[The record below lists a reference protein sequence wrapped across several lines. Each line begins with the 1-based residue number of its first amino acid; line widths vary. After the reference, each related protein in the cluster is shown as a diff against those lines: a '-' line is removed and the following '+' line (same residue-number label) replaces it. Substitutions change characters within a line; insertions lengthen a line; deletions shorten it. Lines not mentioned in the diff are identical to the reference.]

1 MKVLIICAADRSN
14 YFIALN
20 AIKFINKSKLDDVT
34 VCVLDNNKEIINYL
48 KKNKI
53 RYFNKNLDTF
63 FYNIKNNYYDW
74 LLNIWG
80 FKIFNHLLLTRKGC
94 WYLTSSCRCSLSLRS
109 SFFRCFQITVA
120 ISHCIELI
128 FDGE

>member
-80 FKIFNHLLLTRKGC
+80 FKICSG
-94 WYLTSSCRCSLSLRS
+94 SSTFL
-109 SFFRCFQITVA
+109 
-120 ISHCIELI
+120 
-128 FDGE
+128 D